1 MAPVGT
7 SSLVIA
13 CLAFAAGLC
22 ASCTRRPPPDQL
34 VENGWEVV
42 RAALTNGEACFA
54 GRADYCLS
62 DPSFVDAAIQPR
74 LDELYG
80 GEMPLRRAFVEAT
93 ARAATLRYKRA
104 MIRPENLEKIEQL
117 VTDRYLNPQVTES
130 GDRVTVDLGVV
141 PGKLVGS
148 EYSLTISMASSDLV
162 VAGEWAED
170 ELRRTLASY
179 AARFPEKRVV
189 RLVVWVPWAGDRAS
203 STRSASN
210 FGAYSVR
217 YFRDSGLVVEK
228 NPNGELRTS
237 KRNLDLTSDKGGP
250 SLRFVDLSPC
260 KPSETPGP
268 KDVDP
273 PRVCPPD
280 S

>member
-1 MAPVGT
+1 MKSPA
-7 SSLVIA
+7 IA
-13 CLAFAAGLC
+13 WLALAAVLAAGC
-22 ASCTRRPPPDQL
+22 KRRPPPDQL

-42 RAALTNGEACFA
+42 RGALTSGESCFA
-54 GRADYCLS
+54 GRADYCLT
-62 DPSFVDAAIQPR
+62 DPTFVDSAVQPR

-80 GEMPLRRAFVEAT
+80 GEMPLRRAHVEAT
-93 ARAATLRYKRA
+93 ARAAAIRYKRA

-117 VTDRYLNPQVTES
+117 VSERYLNPQVTET
-130 GDRVTVDLGVV
+130 GDSVVVDMGVV
-141 PGKLVGS
+141 PGQLVGS

-162 VAGEWAED
+162 VDGEWAED
-170 ELRRTLASY
+170 ELRRTLVSY
-179 AARFPEKRVV
+179 ATRFPEKRLV

-210 FGAYSVR
+210 FGAYSIR

-228 NPNGELRTS
+228 NPNGDLRTS
-237 KRNLDLTSDKGGP
+237 KRNVELAADKGGP